1 MATYDIEVAAIGVAT
16 VSAVAA
22 NWQTLDLST
31 IPANSVTA
39 AQTGADVAFI
49 EIDNLS
55 AASGVGLKLYNVG
68 GNPGI
73 DGNTLKIPAGASY
86 TLSKVTGIKYVSLKG
101 QTGNA
106 SVEVRV
112 HSHQT
117 VTHSPWPA

>member
-1 MATYDIEVAAIGVAT
+1 